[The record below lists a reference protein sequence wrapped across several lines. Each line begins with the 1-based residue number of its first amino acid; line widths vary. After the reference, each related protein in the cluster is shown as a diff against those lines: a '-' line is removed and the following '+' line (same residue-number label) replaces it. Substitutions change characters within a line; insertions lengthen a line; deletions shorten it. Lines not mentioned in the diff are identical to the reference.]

1 MDILIIGNGFDIENG
16 LPTKYT
22 DFLEVIRNPQS
33 FTSAIYK
40 MKSNQYDKKLEK
52 YYHPDLSKVNFDNL
66 NKMASILSDNSWAEY
81 FSRCGADI
89 QGWID
94 FEREIIPVIEM
105 FRETFKLAPYADVRV
120 RDDAPLMILDL
131 ERNDLARKT
140 GLFPKYFS
148 KTRGNRIF
156 TSNGYVHGN
165 YGLMKE
171 KMLEDLKNE
180 LDQFIE
186 AYRIYLMEIVDT
198 KSIDEKMHKSIAEI
212 NADAILS
219 FNYTNTELKYTNLK
233 GADRYHIHGDI
244 SSDNS
249 LVLGVNQVDG
259 DEANEYIYFVKYFQR
274 IRRRINQK
282 YKELLDAPYGFNL
295 TLFGHSLDITD
306 EDIIKPFIRSAE
318 KVRIYYY
325 DQRDYE
331 SKIINL
337 INLFDREW
345 VELKMYNNEICFKM
359 IERKMI

>member
-40 MKSNQYDKKLEK
+40 MKNNQYDKKLEK
-52 YYHPDLSKVNFDNL
+52 YYHPNLSKVNFDNL
-66 NKMASILSDNSWAEY
+66 NKMASILSDNSWAE
-81 FSRCGADI
+81 
-89 QGWID
+89 
-94 FEREIIPVIEM
+94 
-105 FRETFKLAPYADVRV
+105 
-120 RDDAPLMILDL
+120 
-131 ERNDLARKT
+131 
-140 GLFPKYFS
+140 YFS

-198 KSIDEKMHKSIAEI
+198 KSIDKKMHKSIAEI

-233 GADRYHIHGDI
+233 AADRYHIHGDI

-274 IRRRINQK
+274 I
-282 YKELLDAPYGFNL
+282 
-295 TLFGHSLDITD
+295 
-306 EDIIKPFIRSAE
+306 
-318 KVRIYYY
+318 
-325 DQRDYE
+325 
-331 SKIINL
+331 
-337 INLFDREW
+337 
-345 VELKMYNNEICFKM
+345 
-359 IERKMI
+359 